1 MKWTIPLLSPIEMK
15 VFTSKL
21 TCCCAAG
28 LLLLGLPVTF
38 ALLAGIFI
46 GAALVGFPL
55 VPLVFGAPA
64 ALSALITS
72 MSWKHSIAEGIVSK
86 FVIRPQTSYK
96 EIILE
101 GMRGNISLLT

>member
-21 TCCCAAG
+21 TCCCVAG
-28 LLLLGLPVTF
+28 LLLFGLPVTV
-38 ALLAGIFI
+38 ALLI
-46 GAALVGFPL
+46 GLVALVGFPL

-72 MSWKHSIAEGIVSK
+72 TSWKHSIAEGIVSK

-96 EIILE
+96 EILLE
-101 GMRGNISLLT
+101 RMRRNISLLT